1 MTPLSQSVV
10 PKQGSPHSPPQA
22 LLSPA
27 SLSPTSLPGSPHQ
40 GSPHHLEHPKR
51 HPSSPQ
57 HQQSHQN
64 HLESPKRH
72 QGSHPGLRNIEN
84 LVNGISNGVKEGSKF
99 EQVRH
104 LEPAPARTLN
114 TWEKQFLFSKVKCK
128 IPVCDNGKLLSDNNN
143 NRRQF
148 PVPVLPLLL
157 FLCTRQYF
165 YSILFKAWNIWSH
178 QE

>member
-1 MTPLSQSVV
+1 MYCFSPFSLRLPPVPSAPPTRSLPSRLQHLNHPHPCHRYQHLNHPLTFFHFTTMMTPLSQSVV

-40 GSPHHLEHPKR
+40 GSPHHPENIKR
-51 HPSSPQ
+51 PPSSPQ

-114 TWEKQFLFSKVKCK
+114 T
-128 IPVCDNGKLLSDNNN
+128 
-143 NRRQF
+143 
-148 PVPVLPLLL
+148 
-157 FLCTRQYF
+157 
-165 YSILFKAWNIWSH
+165 
-178 QE
+178 